1 MEGELFEGDAP
12 LEDGLETAGP
22 YAPVQED
29 HDALVQSDIAHQGS
43 KVDPCILGG
52 QRAGEDGDLVKAADD
67 DVLIEAARSWLP
79 PGFGDEREGETE
91 T

>member
-12 LEDGLETAGP
+12 HEFGSEAAGL
-22 YAPVQED
+22 YAPVQKD
-29 HDALVQSDIAHQGS
+29 DDALVQSDTAHQGP
-43 KVDPCILGG
+43 KVDPFILGG